1 MGKIVLYIAAS
12 IDGYIAKEDG
22 SVDWLDDVK
31 GDGGDNGYGAFYDGV
46 DSLVMG
52 RNTYEKVRELAGEFP
67 YADKPCFV
75 LSRMLTGEIEHVTFT
90 NEPISEVLEREKG
103 NVWIVGG
110 GEVVK
115 ECLEQGLLDEL
126 YIAIIPKVLGR
137 GIPLFP
143 AGSEAAFALVDV
155 EKIGDIVSIHYRR
168 KE

>member
-1 MGKIVLYIAAS
+1 
-12 IDGYIAKEDG
+12 
-22 SVDWLDDVK
+22 
-31 GDGGDNGYGAFYDGV
+31 
-46 DSLVMG
+46 
-52 RNTYEKVRELAGEFP
+52 VRELAGEFP

-75 LSRMLTGEIEHVTFT
+75 LSRMLTGETEHVTFT
-90 NEPISEVLEREKG
+90 NEPISDVLEREKG

-126 YIAIIPKVLGR
+126 YIAIIRKVLGR

-143 AGSEAAFALVDV
+143 AGSEAAFVLVDV